1 MMRVVASVCLL
12 LAALS
17 ASGQSSAA
25 PAGSISGSGS
35 GSICGRV
42 LNENGIPAA
51 LVKVIAFDMGAHS
64 GPMQGGTTDQLGNYC
79 VNNLAIGD
87 YVMTADDTEQGYP
100 VMTSLF
106 YSAEP
111 VVLTKITAENLA
123 AHFNWQI
130 PFKAGFVKVHLTD
143 AQTQAPIAA
152 MSYSLVLRSRPDTGY
167 LRGSSDS
174 TRTLL
179 VPPDKEIEFTV
190 SSPGYKDWP
199 GDGMKILV
207 SLHPGIV
214 QEFEIALE
222 PAGP

>member
-1 MMRVVASVCLL
+1 
-12 LAALS
+12 
-17 ASGQSSAA
+17 
-25 PAGSISGSGS
+25 
-35 GSICGRV
+35 V

-51 LVKVIAFDMGAHS
+51 LVKVVAIDMGPHG
-64 GPMQGGTTDQLGNYC
+64 GPGPRGTTDQLGNYC
-79 VNNLAIGD
+79 VNNLAIGN
-87 YVMTADDTEQGYP
+87 YVMTADDAEQGYP
-100 VMTSLF
+100 LMTSLF

-111 VVLTKITAENLA
+111 VVLTKITPDNLA
-123 AHFNWQI
+123 AHANWHI
-130 PFKAGFVKVHLTD
+130 PYKAAFVKVHLTD
-143 AQTQAPIAA
+143 AQTQAQIVP
-152 MSYSLVLRSRPDTGY
+152 MSFSLVLRSRPDTGY
-167 LRGSSDS
+167 LRGSCDS

-222 PAGP
+222 SAGP